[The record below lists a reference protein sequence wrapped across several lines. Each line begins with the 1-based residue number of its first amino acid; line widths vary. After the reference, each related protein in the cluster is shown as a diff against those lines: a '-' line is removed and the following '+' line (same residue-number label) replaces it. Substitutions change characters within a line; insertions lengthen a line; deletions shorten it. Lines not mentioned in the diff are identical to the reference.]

1 MCISLS
7 LHLPEDTG
15 LHSQQ
20 SSREIKR
27 ALVLHPGE
35 KKKSRWAGSS
45 LYLTS
50 EFLKSGCI
58 THEESNMYKKHNS
71 IKGEEK

>member
-1 MCISLS
+1 MDDFYKTDPEMCISLS

-27 ALVLHPGE
+27 ALVLHPGGGGRVGE
-35 KKKSRWAGSS
+35 QVVVFTS
-45 LYLTS
+45 LLNFS
-50 EFLKSGCI
+50 KVVI
-58 THEESNMYKKHNS
+58 
-71 IKGEEK
+71 

>member
-1 MCISLS
+1 MDDFYKTDPEMCISLS

-27 ALVLHPGE
+27 ALVLHPG
-35 KKKSRWAGSS
+35 G
-45 LYLTS
+45 
-50 EFLKSGCI
+50 
-58 THEESNMYKKHNS
+58 
-71 IKGEEK
+71 GEEWVSR